1 MKKTM
6 KILALVLTASAML
19 CTAGC
24 INPAFVFDHADQYTA
39 GDFST
44 DSAVKELDIDWTA
57 GTVTVS
63 HHKQPDITVTETCNV
78 PLKDDLKVQ
87 TWLDGSTLHI
97 RYCKSGINF
106 NLKDAEKVL
115 EVRLP
120 EGMELETM
128 NCDCTSAET
137 SFADISAKDFR
148 ANVTSGAL
156 QLSGCSADSFR
167 ISSTSGDITV
177 DQKGKSQSLKAG
189 STSGKIRITA
199 ETVKDMS
206 VNSTSGTT
214 DISTQQSDSVSVTST
229 SGAETLHLKTMPA
242 SVDVSAT
249 SGNISLFVPKN
260 ADFKATAETT
270 SGKFDS
276 DIALK
281 KDGMQYTAGSGT
293 NQLKITTTS
302 GNITLKAED

>member
-1 MKKTM
+1 MKKAM
-6 KILALVLTASAML
+6 KSLALVLTASAML

-57 GTVTVS
+57 GTVNVS
-63 HHKQPDITVTETCNV
+63 HHNQPDITVTETCNV

-137 SFADISAKDFR
+137 SLADRTSAQMSPQAHCSSAAAPPTVSGSPPPPEILRLTRK
-148 ANVTSGAL
+148 AN
-156 QLSGCSADSFR
+156 R
-167 ISSTSGDITV
+167 N
-177 DQKGKSQSLKAG
+177 
-189 STSGKIRITA
+189 R
-199 ETVKDMS
+199 
-206 VNSTSGTT
+206 
-214 DISTQQSDSVSVTST
+214 
-229 SGAETLHLKTMPA
+229 
-242 SVDVSAT
+242 
-249 SGNISLFVPKN
+249 
-260 ADFKATAETT
+260 
-270 SGKFDS
+270 
-276 DIALK
+276 
-281 KDGMQYTAGSGT
+281 
-293 NQLKITTTS
+293 
-302 GNITLKAED
+302 